1 MTKMFNLELFRLQ
14 NYIKNL
20 NYQTFYQK
28 NNEKSFFL
36 SQINQNQAKNDKLR
50 IKRELVFPFHLI
62 YIYSITAFQVSIDD
76 EF

>member
-1 MTKMFNLELFRLQ
+1 MFNLDLIRLQ

-36 SQINQNQAKNDKLR
+36 SQIKQNQAKNDKLR
-50 IKRELVFPFHLI
+50 IKREFVFSFHLI
-62 YIYSITAFQVSIDD
+62 YIYSITVLQVSIDD